1 MKYSL
6 RLLAA
11 FFLTISSLAHAVSLD
26 DLQQRFSQQPVLRAE
41 FEQQRTISGMSQ
53 PLNSSGNLLIAQTHG
68 LLWNQTKPF
77 ALKLM
82 MNESRMVQS
91 MAGQPPQVVTA
102 QTNPQMFQF
111 NSLLTALFHADRKV
125 LEQNFTVSFRDLG
138 NDSWQLVLRPKTTPL
153 DKLFRQITLEGA
165 QFLNTLQIDDMQGD
179 NTRIRFFN
187 QYTEPKTLTANE
199 ERHFSS

>member
-11 FFLTISSLAHAVSLD
+11 FFLTISSLTHAVSLD

-165 QFLNTLQIDDMQGD
+165 QFLNTIQIDDMQGD

-187 QYTEPKTLTANE
+187 QHTEPKTLTANE

>member
-11 FFLTISSLAHAVSLD
+11 FFMTISSLTHAVSLD

-41 FEQQRTISGMSQ
+41 FEQQRTISGISQ

-165 QFLNTLQIDDMQGD
+165 QFLNTIQIDDMQGD